1 MTPRRRLR
9 ACRGGGRVVRSGDA
23 LCCCVALVP
32 VPSHIGSSTLGDASV
47 PTPHPSHPRPYGTKA
62 LLSSFQ
68 KTYPGERSVFCGAKR
83 SSASDASLLT
93 ASCSFR
99 RAILEGGDGG
109 AAWAGDVL
117 PDSTGCS

>member
-1 MTPRRRLR
+1 MLLDGTLLAPIKR
-9 ACRGGGRVVRSGDA
+9 AI
-23 LCCCVALVP
+23 
-32 VPSHIGSSTLGDASV
+32 HAS
-47 PTPHPSHPRPYGTKA
+47 
-62 LLSSFQ
+62 
-68 KTYPGERSVFCGAKR
+68 GERSVFCGAKR